1 MQNSCSK
8 QIFGKLTG
16 RSTVVHKK
24 NCTVDI
30 LLGIIQKPFREKSLL
45 YANRWL
51 LPKRTLLLEKM
62 SWYDKSIGS
71 FKMRVTQE
79 RRGRRLTK
87 KVTKKYIWRG
97 FAARKIWCY
106 SLKKNKKKRDFASD
120 VLFDAD
126 LFFCIFC
133 ECGFFVDDVIS
144 FSWNK

>member
-97 FAARKIWCY
+97 FAARKIWCH
-106 SLKKNKKKRDFASD
+106 SLKKKQKKTR
-120 VLFDAD
+120 
-126 LFFCIFC
+126 FCKWRSFRCWLIFLYFLWVWIFC
-133 ECGFFVDDVIS
+133 WWCY
-144 FSWNK
+144 